1 MCTYHWAFAL
11 LHQGLP
17 GLQEHCA
24 SMMHS
29 KLAEVEYYDDAGHVC
44 TLESFQNTFWKPF
57 IVTEEERQ
65 EACTLTFEHEQ
76 PAASGGDSLSGF

>member
-1 MCTYHWAFAL
+1 
-11 LHQGLP
+11 
-17 GLQEHCA
+17 
-24 SMMHS
+24 MHMQ
-29 KLAEVEYYDDAGHVC
+29 LAPRRAECVDICAGHVC
-44 TLESFQNTFWKPF
+44 TLESFQDTFWKPF

>member
-1 MCTYHWAFAL
+1 
-11 LHQGLP
+11 
-17 GLQEHCA
+17 
-24 SMMHS
+24 MHMQ
-29 KLAEVEYYDDAGHVC
+29 LAPRPAERVDIGAGHVC
-44 TLESFQNTFWKPF
+44 TLESFQDTFWKPF

>member
-1 MCTYHWAFAL
+1 MDDV
-11 LHQGLP
+11 LHTLCVHMLEDLNVQVD
-17 GLQEHCA
+17 
-24 SMMHS
+24 
-29 KLAEVEYYDDAGHVC
+29 LAAGHVC
-44 TLESFQNTFWKPF
+44 TLEAFQNTYWKPF

>member
-1 MCTYHWAFAL
+1 
-11 LHQGLP
+11 
-17 GLQEHCA
+17 
-24 SMMHS
+24 MMYS
-29 KLAEVEYYDDAGHVC
+29 NFAEVQSYDDAGHVC

>member
-1 MCTYHWAFAL
+1 
-11 LHQGLP
+11 
-17 GLQEHCA
+17 
-24 SMMHS
+24 MMNS
-29 KLAEVEYYDDAGHVC
+29 KLAEVECYDDAGHVC

-65 EACTLTFEHEQ
+65 DACTLTFEHEQ

>member
-1 MCTYHWAFAL
+1 MGT
-11 LHQGLP
+11 
-17 GLQEHCA
+17 
-24 SMMHS
+24 MHS
-29 KLAEVEYYDDAGHVC
+29 KLAEVEHYDDAGHVC

>member
-1 MCTYHWAFAL
+1 MYPFAGITHL
-11 LHQGLP
+11 LEDLHVEAGLTI
-17 GLQEHCA
+17 
-24 SMMHS
+24 
-29 KLAEVEYYDDAGHVC
+29 GHLC
-44 TLESFQNTFWKPF
+44 TLEAFQNTYWKPF